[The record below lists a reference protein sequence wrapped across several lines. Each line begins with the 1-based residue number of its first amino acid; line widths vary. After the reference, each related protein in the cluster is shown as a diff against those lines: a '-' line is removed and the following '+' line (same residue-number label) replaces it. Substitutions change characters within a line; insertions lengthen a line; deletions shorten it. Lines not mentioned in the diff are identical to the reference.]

1 MGYALLRTAH
11 AHMEEVVTF
20 LLLALLIQSVPL
32 EVKPN
37 DQPDPAKTRVI
48 AAGTVIPVNLTSR
61 ISTKHAKDGDGIY
74 AQTAV
79 PITVNDEIVIPQ
91 GSFVKG
97 KISHVEQP
105 GRIKGRAEM
114 SFSFQTLVLPTG
126 KTFEI
131 YAELRGTGGA
141 VEKKGEATIVADKGT
156 DGEDIATRSAEGA
169 AGGAVTGAVW
179 RGGGGAAKGAAI
191 GAGAGAAGAAVV
203 ALLKKGAPLVLEP
216 GTLFEIVL
224 SRPIER

>member
-1 MGYALLRTAH
+1 
-11 AHMEEVVTF
+11 
-20 LLLALLIQSVPL
+20 
-32 EVKPN
+32 
-37 DQPDPAKTRVI
+37 
-48 AAGTVIPVNLTSR
+48 
-61 ISTKHAKDGDGIY
+61 
-74 AQTAV
+74 
-79 PITVNDEIVIPQ
+79 
-91 GSFVKG
+91 
-97 KISHVEQP
+97 
-105 GRIKGRAEM
+105 M

-131 YAELRGTGGA
+131 YANLRGTGGA
-141 VEKKGEATIVADKGT
+141 VEKKGEATVVAEKGT
-156 DGEDIATRSAEGA
+156 DGEDIATRSAEAA

-216 GTLFEIVL
+216 GTLFEIEL